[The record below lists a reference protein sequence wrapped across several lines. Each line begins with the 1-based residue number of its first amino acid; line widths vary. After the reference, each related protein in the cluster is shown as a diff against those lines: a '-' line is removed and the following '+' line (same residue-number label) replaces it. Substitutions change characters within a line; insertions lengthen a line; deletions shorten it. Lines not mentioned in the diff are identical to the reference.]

1 MSQSL
6 RAILAAGAFACVLV
20 AAPAA
25 LARGVVIDPD
35 GLSLW
40 DQIVSWFASLGS
52 GSNDAGN
59 SLDPWG

>member
-6 RAILAAGAFACVLV
+6 HAILAAGAFTCVLV
-20 AAPAA
+20 AAPEA

-40 DQIVSWFASLGS
+40 DQFVSWFASLGG
-52 GSNDAGN
+52 GSNDTGN